1 MTKALVAIVFS
12 LALSFSAYAQT
23 GAKFDDS
30 IAGTHAVIFQP
41 VQVSGTVEGCTLVYR
56 AVQFDSVYLN
66 GSPVVAVGNIGVQQR
81 GGNMIVTFKIGV
93 KNLAGNA
100 PFVRP
105 NFAYLQ
111 TKSGST
117 AKVKQQSRDGDDGFK
132 LYVYSFFDPTVQ
144 KIFDEMMSAEKITIG
159 FNRTPKGMDVLVPID
174 LDVIDATYPGGT
186 KVSRVRTKETMNDFM
201 GCFLTLLDQAKTGLE
216 KK

>member
-1 MTKALVAIVFS
+1 MLRSIVTAITLSLS
-12 LALSFSAYAQT
+12 LAVPAHAQT
-23 GAKFDDS
+23 DDS

-66 GSPVVAVGNIGVQQR
+66 GSPVVAVGNIGVQQH

-144 KIFDEMMSAEKITIG
+144 KIFDEMIRAEKITIG

-186 KVSRVRTKETMNDFM
+186 KVSRVRTNETMKDFM
-201 GCFLTLLDQAKTGLE
+201 GCYLTLLDQAKTSLE
-216 KK
+216 TK